1 MEYLSNDAIKNLMN
15 DVHNCFFKKWRD
27 RVPERDSAD
36 WDVIVLETSNLL
48 VKYGNDERTNQII
61 LWFLERLEERMK
73 ENEKERG

>member
-1 MEYLSNDAIKNLMN
+1 MECLSNDVIKNLMN

-36 WDVIVLETSNLL
+36 WDILVQDTNELL
-48 VKYGNDERTNQII
+48 AKYGNDKRANQVI

-73 ENEKERG
+73 ENEKERR